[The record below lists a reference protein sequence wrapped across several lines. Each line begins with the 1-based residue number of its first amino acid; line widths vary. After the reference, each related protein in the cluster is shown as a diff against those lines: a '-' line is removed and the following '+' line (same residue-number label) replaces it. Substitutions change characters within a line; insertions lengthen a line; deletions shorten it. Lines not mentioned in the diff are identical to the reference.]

1 MFKKIFIF
9 SIIFVLFLLTSIC
22 LATDSINMDLSTS
35 SNTSTPFVDNTTID
49 NANLDL
55 NENPDVPDTDS
66 IEDET
71 EPTISTTTTYE
82 DSDALSITNIINIIL
97 IVVGIVI
104 ILLGIAIIIK
114 IK

>member
-9 SIIFVLFLLTSIC
+9 SIIFVLFLITSIC

-35 SNTSTPFVDNTTID
+35 SNTSTSFVDNTTID

-55 NENPDVPDTDS
+55 NEDPDVPDTDS

-71 EPTISTTTTYE
+71 EPTISTTTYE